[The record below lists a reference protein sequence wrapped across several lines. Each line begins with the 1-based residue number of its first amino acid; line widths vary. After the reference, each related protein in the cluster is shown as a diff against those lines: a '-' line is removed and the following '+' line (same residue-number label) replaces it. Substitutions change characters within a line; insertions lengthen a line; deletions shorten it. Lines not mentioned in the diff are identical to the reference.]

1 MESVCRTTDMQFRG
15 NRGDSRAFPSRCSTG
30 GNKSQAAQLLGIGRT
45 TLYRKMR
52 TLKIDGEEHATI
64 DDGAT

>member
-1 MESVCRTTDMQFRG
+1 MHFQG
-15 NRGDSRAFPSRCSTG
+15 NRGDSRGLSSRRSTG

-52 TLKIDGEEHATI
+52 TLKIDAEEHATI